1 LTAVQ
6 VRRYLDSR
14 RKLIDRELR
23 RLPASGKPAIV
34 YDPIRHTFASG
45 GKRLRAIITLLACG
59 AVGGDESAALGA
71 AVAVESLHNF
81 TLIHD
86 DVMDRSPVRRGRLT
100 VHAKWNDA
108 VAILSGDQLLSL
120 GYRALLADGKG
131 KRARGGRNAGGRNNR
146 AEEMVAVYTRA
157 LREVCEGQGY
167 DLAFEARRSVTMRE
181 YIGMIDLKTARVI
194 AAAAEIGALA
204 GGGNAAE
211 AGALK
216 RYGRNLGLAFQIR
229 DDVLDVTGSA
239 KEFGKKIG
247 GDIARGKKTYLFVKA
262 LERARGKD
270 LALLR
275 SVAAGRGAGK
285 VGAVRSV
292 YERTGA
298 IDAAR
303 RDVTR
308 FTRGAQ
314 GALRRLPASGAKAIL
329 ADIAVRLADRTV

>member
-23 RLPASGKPAIV
+23 RLPAAGKPPIV
-34 YDPIRHTFASG
+34 YDPIRHAFASG

-59 AVGGDESAALGA
+59 AVGGNESAALGA

-86 DVMDRSPVRRGRLT
+86 DVMDRSPVRRGRPT

-108 VAILSGDQLLSL
+108 VAILSGDQLLAL
-120 GYRALLADGKG
+120 GYGAMLAGARKTGGGTGRKVKIAELLA
-131 KRARGGRNAGGRNNR
+131 A
-146 AEEMVAVYTRA
+146 YTRA
-157 LREVCEGQGY
+157 FREVCEGQGY
-167 DLAFEARRSVTMRE
+167 DLAFETRRTVSMRE
-181 YIGMIDLKTARVI
+181 YLGMIDLKTARVI

-204 GGGNAAE
+204 GGGTAAQ
-211 AGALK
+211 AKAL
-216 RYGRNLGLAFQIR
+216 RAYGRNLGLAFQIR

-247 GDIARGKKTYLFVKA
+247 GDIARGKKTFLLVKA
-262 LERARGKD
+262 FEAARGKD

-275 SVAAGRGAGK
+275 SVAAGRAAGK
-285 VGAVRSV
+285 LGPVRSA
-292 YERTGA
+292 YRRTGA
-298 IDAAR
+298 IDAAGREVAKLTLSAR
-303 RDVTR
+303 R
-308 FTRGAQ
+308 
-314 GALRRLPASGAKAIL
+314 ALQRLPEGGAKAVL
-329 ADIAVRLADRTV
+329 LEIAGSLADRTV